1 MIIYNVFD
9 QWLKSLPRQ
18 SDDDWWWWCA
28 MHLKSWLE
36 ATVAYYTAPK
46 LKPIEVDP

>member
-1 MIIYNVFD
+1 MMI
-9 QWLKSLPRQ
+9 
-18 SDDDWWWWCA
+18 DDDDVQWCNV
-28 MHLKSWLE
+28 HLKSWLE